1 VYQALQA
8 TLNAAKTSFWR
19 YVVTDI
25 VFMMISGTTLQSLMI
40 QLMGSECVE
49 IRERAL
55 RILLLSFSTLDGKVR
70 LCCVVCKSWVV

>member
-1 VYQALQA
+1 M
-8 TLNAAKTSFWR
+8 TGT
-19 YVVTDI
+19 

-55 RILLLSFSTLDGKVR
+55 RILLLSFSTLDGKVN
-70 LCCVVCKSWVV
+70 LSDVTCES